1 MPSAE
6 MKKLFIILF
15 AVLML
20 AGCGEYQRVL
30 KSTDPELK
38 YQTALELFNRQ
49 QYSKAQVLLDEVTSY
64 YKGTERSEDVLIYLA
79 RCYMG
84 QKSYGDAA
92 EYYSAYTRSY
102 PKGANITE
110 ARFMLAHAYYMDSPD
125 ARLDQDQTNKAI
137 MYFSEFVELYPES
150 PYASQAY
157 AEMDEMLNK
166 LAYKE
171 FLNAKLYYNL
181 GTYLGNNYEAC
192 ITVAKNAIKKY
203 PGNMYIEELNWYIL
217 LSRYAI
223 FENSV
228 DALKAD
234 RAREAQD
241 EAYNF
246 LLDFPNSKHR
256 SNTEQMQKSLKKYL
270 KED

>member
-1 MPSAE
+1 
-6 MKKLFIILF
+6 
-15 AVLML
+15 ML
-20 AGCGEYQRVL
+20 TACGEYQKVL
-30 KSTDPELK
+30 KSTDPEYK
-38 YQTALELFNRQ
+38 YQMALEYFNRQ
-49 QYSKAQVLLDEVTSY
+49 QYSKAQVLLDEVSSY
-64 YKGTERSEDVLIYLA
+64 YKGTERSEEVLIYLA

-84 QKSYGDAA
+84 QKSYTDAA
-92 EYYSAYTRSY
+92 EYYAAYTRSY
-102 PKGANITE
+102 PKGTNITE

-181 GTYLGNNYEAC
+181 GTYLGNNYDAS

-203 PGNMYIEELNWYIL
+203 PGNLYIEELNWYIL

-223 FENSV
+223 YENSV

-246 LLDFPNSKHR
+246 LLDFANSKHR
-256 SNTEQMQKSLKKYL
+256 SQVEQMQKSLKKYL
-270 KED
+270 KE